1 MDTRILL
8 KIETEHKVASIKT
21 IRQVAYIGLYE
32 AKVAQES
39 GMIFSDLSNM
49 VDFQRM
55 FLANWPGSLP
65 PPRFYVE
72 RVPQMPQDFSS
83 IKF

>member
-21 IRQVAYIGLYE
+21 IRQVAYVGLYE

-49 VDFQRM
+49 VAFQRA
-55 FLANWPGSLP
+55 FLANWPASQP
-65 PPRFYVE
+65 FPRFYVDK
-72 RVPQMPQDFSS
+72 VPQMPQDFSS
-83 IKF
+83 VQF